1 MCKCDRCKKDSRLG
15 DMGTAT
21 LWSYYGDYDCTK
33 PDVRA
38 HLCVECKV
46 DLINFLRKKEPEEVE
61 PFETN
66 MSNYDYWHHHGDL

>member
-1 MCKCDRCKKDSRLG
+1 MCKCDRCRKDSRLG

-38 HLCVECKV
+38 HLCIECKV
-46 DLINFLRKKEPEEVE
+46 DLINFLRACDPPLGPQELPASKYD
-61 PFETN
+61 
-66 MSNYDYWHHHGDL
+66 SNGQPW